1 MKDEVFK
8 KITVCENYSISNYGR
23 VRNDIRNTFLSP
35 RKLRGYE
42 RVSLWYNNKAN
53 DHRIHRLVAQE
64 FIQNKENKPEVN
76 HKNGIRND
84 NRVVNLEWV
93 TGEENIDHKKKVLN
107 QGDTFKGNKNG
118 NSTLTEKNVIDI
130 RMSTLSRKEL
140 AEIYNVSTTQIGRI
154 ITKKLWTHI

>member
-64 FIQNKENKPEVN
+64 FIENKENKQEVN

-93 TGEENIDHKKKVLN
+93 TGEENVDHKKKVLN
-107 QGDTFKGNKNG
+107 QCDTFKGNNNG

-140 AEIYNVSTTQIGRI
+140 AEIYNVSATQIGRI

>member
-93 TGEENIDHKKKVLN
+93 TGEENVDHKKTVLN
-107 QGDTFKGNKNG
+107 QGDTFKGTSNG
-118 NSTLTEKNVIDI
+118 NSSLVEKDVIAI
-130 RMSTLSRKEL
+130 RESTLSRKEL
-140 AEIYNVSTTQIGRI
+140 AKIYNISVTQIGRI
-154 ITKKLWTHI
+154 LTRKLWTHI

>member
-64 FIQNKENKPEVN
+64 FIPNPNNKPEVN

-84 NRVVNLEWV
+84 NRVLNLEWV
-93 TGEENIDHKKKVLN
+93 TGEENVDHKKTVLN
-107 QGDTFKGNKNG
+107 QGDTFKGTSNG

-140 AEIYNVSTTQIGRI
+140 AEIYNVSATQIGRI

>member
-93 TGEENIDHKKKVLN
+93 TGEEYIDHKKKVLN
-107 QGDTFKGNKNG
+107 QGDTFKGKNNG
-118 NSTLTEKNVIDI
+118 NSTLNEKNVIDI

-140 AEIYNVSTTQIGRI
+140 AEIYNVSATQIGRI

>member
-23 VRNDIRNTFLSP
+23 VRNDVRNTFLSP

-42 RVSLWYNNKAN
+42 RVSLWYNSKAN

-64 FIQNKENKPEVN
+64 FIENKENKPEVN

-93 TGEENIDHKKKVLN
+93 TGEENVDHKKKVLN
-107 QGDTFKGNKNG
+107 QGDTFKGKNNS

-130 RMSTLSRKEL
+130 RISTLSRKEL
-140 AEIYNVSTTQIGRI
+140 AEIYNVSVTQIGRI

>member
-93 TGEENIDHKKKVLN
+93 TGEENVDHKKKVLN
-107 QGDTFKGNKNG
+107 QGDTFKGNNNS

-130 RMSTLSRKEL
+130 RISTLSRKEL
-140 AEIYNVSTTQIGRI
+140 AEIYNVSVTQIGRI

>member
-64 FIQNKENKPEVN
+64 FIENKENKPEVN

-93 TGEENIDHKKKVLN
+93 TSEENVDHKKKVLN
-107 QGDTFKGNKNG
+107 QGDTFKGKNNG
-118 NSTLTEKNVIDI
+118 NSTLNEKNVIDI

-140 AEIYNVSTTQIGRI
+140 AEIYNVSATQIGRI